1 MGKIVQLPIDVINKI
16 AAGEVIERPANVV
29 KELVENS
36 IDAEATE
43 LSVEVEK
50 AGKKRIVVT
59 DNGCGMSRDDA
70 ILAVE
75 KHTTSKIKTIEDIYK
90 ILSYGFRGEALASI
104 ASVSKFQ
111 MITSDGNE
119 TTKIT
124 IENNVKKV
132 SSDVFQ
138 KGTKVIVEDLFFNI
152 PVRRKYLKSDNVE
165 LKHIVETI
173 INYALAYPQISF
185 KLISDNK
192 EILNAPKT
200 TSLKDKVVLVLG
212 LNYAKNSLEISY
224 EENKIKVFGLIG
236 NKNLV
241 KKGKSD
247 LYIFVNKRPVKS
259 DVVERA
265 IKEAYGSYL
274 SREEFPFAIINIEIP
289 PEAIDPN
296 VHPRK
301 ETIIFFEPEKVFSAV
316 FSAIK
321 LKLIEKDEN
330 KFYHYEKYSKSE
342 EKNETLSNFQELKKD
357 QDQFSELKRIIETLK
372 AEKKVFEEQRAEVL
386 EDKEEKKEE
395 KINNANTIRWP
406 ELLQLFYLGQF
417 SNTYLVFTSFDE
429 IWIFD
434 QHLVEERYNYEK
446 LKREPIKVQ
455 QLLKPIV
462 LNLNKKEYFSLLE
475 SKEILREVGF
485 EIEEIK
491 DYFVIRTVPD
501 LLKHLDS
508 NEKEKIV
515 KEIIEEFLELKKTTT
530 IDVLQDELIKTIAC
544 KSSVKAETK
553 LDAYRVKY
561 MISNLAKCEQPYTCP
576 HGRPVV
582 MKISRKELDKMFQRT

>member
-1 MGKIVQLPIDVINKI
+1 MGKIIQLPIEVINKI
-16 AAGEVIERPANVV
+16 AAGEIIERPANVV

-43 LSVEVEK
+43 ITVEVEK
-50 AGKKRIVVT
+50 AGKKRIVVA
-59 DNGCGMSRDDA
+59 DNGSGMNREDA
-70 ILAVE
+70 ILCVE
-75 KHTTSKIKTIEDIYK
+75 KHTTSKIKNIEDIYK

-104 ASVSKFQ
+104 ASVSKFKL
-111 MITSDGNE
+111 ITSDGNE
-119 TTKIT
+119 STKII
-124 IENNVKKV
+124 IENNIKKV
-132 SSDVFQ
+132 SSDVLN
-138 KGTKVIVEDLFFNI
+138 KGTKIIVEDLFFNI
-152 PVRRKYLKSDNVE
+152 PVRRKYLKSDNIE
-165 LKHIVETI
+165 LKHIIDTI
-173 INYALAYPQISF
+173 TNYALVYPEISF
-185 KLISDNK
+185 KLIADNK
-192 EILNAPKT
+192 VIINAPKT
-200 TSLKDKVVLVLG
+200 NNLKDKVVLLLG

-224 EENKIKVFGLIG
+224 EENKIKVHGLIG

-241 KKGKSD
+241 KKSKSD

-274 SREEFPFAIINIEIP
+274 SKEEFPFVVINIEIP

-296 VHPRK
+296 VHPKK

-330 KFYHYEKYSKSE
+330 KFYYYEKSQKIE
-342 EKNETLSNFQELKKD
+342 EKNSTLNNFEQPKE
-357 QDQFSELKRIIETLK
+357 DQFTELRKIIESLK
-372 AEKKVFEEQRAEVL
+372 AEKKISEEQEVQHL
-386 EDKEEKKEE
+386 TQQKEE
-395 KINNANTIRWP
+395 KINNTIKWP
-406 ELLQLFYLGQF
+406 ELLQLYYLGQF
-417 SNTYLVFTSFDE
+417 SNTYLIFTSSDE

-455 QLLKPIV
+455 QLLEPII
-462 LNLNKKEYFSLLE
+462 LNINKKEFYSLLE
-475 SKEILREVGF
+475 SKEMLKKVGF

-491 DYFVIRTVPD
+491 DYFAIRSVPD

-508 NEKEKIV
+508 AEKEKTV
-515 KEIIEEFLELKKTTT
+515 KEIIEEFLELKRVST
-530 IDVLQDELIKTIAC
+530 IEILQDELLKTIAC
-544 KSSVKAETK
+544 KSSVKAGQM
-553 LDAYRVKY
+553 LNPYSVKT
-561 MISNLAKCEQPYTCP
+561 MITNLAKCEQPYTCP

-582 MKISRKELDKMFQRT
+582 IKISKRELDKMFQRI

>member
-1 MGKIVQLPIDVINKI
+1 MGKIIQLPVEVINKI
-16 AAGEVIERPANVV
+16 AAGEIVERPANVV

-43 LSVEVEK
+43 ITVEVEK

-59 DNGCGMSRDDA
+59 DNGSGMSRDDA

-111 MITSDGNE
+111 LITSNSKE
-119 TTKIT
+119 TTKII

-132 SSDVFQ
+132 SSDVFD
-138 KGTKVIVEDLFFNI
+138 KGTKIIVDDLFFNI

-165 LKHIVETI
+165 LKHIVDTI
-173 INYALAYPQISF
+173 INYALAYPEISF
-185 KLISDNK
+185 KLIADNK
-192 EILNAPKT
+192 VVLNAPKT
-200 TSLKDKVVLVLG
+200 TSLKDKVVVVLG

-224 EENKIKVFGLIG
+224 EENKIKILGLIG

-241 KKGKSD
+241 KKSKSD
-247 LYIFVNKRPVKS
+247 LYIFVNKRPIKS
-259 DVVERA
+259 EVVEKA

-274 SREEFPFAIINIEIP
+274 SKEEFPFAIIQIEIS

-296 VHPRK
+296 VHPKK
-301 ETIIFFEPEKVFSAV
+301 ETIIFFEPEKIFSAV

-330 KFYHYEKYSKSE
+330 KFYYYEKSLKTE
-342 EKNETLSNFQELKKD
+342 EKNETLSNFEHFRE
-357 QDQFSELKRIIETLK
+357 DQFSELRKIIESLK
-372 AEKKVFEEQRAEVL
+372 AEKKVPEVQKQQVL
-386 EDKEEKKEE
+386 EQKEE
-395 KINNANTIRWP
+395 KIEEKISTSAVKWP
-406 ELLQLFYLGQF
+406 ELLQLYYLGQF

-434 QHLVEERYNYEK
+434 QHLVEERYNYER

-455 QLLKPIV
+455 QLLQPIV

-475 SKEILREVGF
+475 SKEILKEVGF

-515 KEIIEEFLELKKTTT
+515 KEIVEEFLELKKTSTLET
-530 IDVLQDELIKTIAC
+530 LQDDLIKTIAC
-544 KSSVKAETK
+544 KSSVKAETR

-582 MKISRKELDKMFQRT
+582 MKISRKELDKMFQRV